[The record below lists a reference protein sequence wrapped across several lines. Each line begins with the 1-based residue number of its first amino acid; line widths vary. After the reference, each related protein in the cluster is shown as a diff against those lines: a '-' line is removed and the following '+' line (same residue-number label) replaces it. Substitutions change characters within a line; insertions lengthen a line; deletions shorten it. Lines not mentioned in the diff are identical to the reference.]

1 MWQKGNDILKEQ
13 VNWGCHLYSF
23 CKKGWDEIVDRGDQV
38 RQKVST
44 IHQSEDKTSR
54 VLQLSLPSQKRMEL
68 PALADGDILGW
79 GSLPGAKDSSYKW
92 THTGFH
98 LSPNRSGP

>member
-1 MWQKGNDILKEQ
+1 MIFSRNRLIEVVTCIPSARRVEMKLWIE
-13 VNWGCHLYSF
+13 
-23 CKKGWDEIVDRGDQV
+23 GDQV

-79 GSLPGAKDSSYKW
+79 GSLPGAKDSSYK
-92 THTGFH
+92 
-98 LSPNRSGP
+98 